1 VVGLL
6 CNFCRTPFG
15 VLFYSHVLLHT
26 RSSRI
31 ELTGMG
37 DLNVSQ
43 IKFFQGKGLP
53 LEMHKV
59 RIVQKLN
66 LIPVE
71 ERLKAMSEAGN
82 NTFLLR
88 NRDVFM
94 DMLTDSGVNA
104 MSDRQLAA
112 MMEADDSYAGSE
124 TYFKLEAKIQE
135 IFGTQFFLPA
145 HQGRACENI
154 ISRAFVK
161 PGSVVPMNYHFTT
174 TKSHITLN
182 GGRVEEVFIEEA
194 LKITSDHPFKGNVD
208 IDGLVAL
215 IKKEGAQNVPY
226 VRMEAGTNLIGGQP
240 FSLENLRQVRKV
252 CDEFGIMLVLDASLL
267 ADNLHFIKVREESC
281 RNLSIREI
289 TRAMADLCDIIY
301 FSARK
306 LGCARGGG
314 ICTDKPELA
323 DKMRELVPLYEGFL
337 TYGGMSVREME
348 ALTVGLDE
356 TMDEE
361 MINQGPEF
369 IAFMVEELQ
378 KRGIPVV
385 TPAGGL
391 GCHIDAMEFVDHIP
405 QEQYPAGAL
414 AAAIYIAGGVRGM
427 ERGTMSEQR
436 DENGVE
442 PLSNMELVRLALP
455 RRVFTLSQ
463 VMYAVD
469 RITWLYE
476 NRRLI
481 GGLKFVEEPK
491 VLRFFFGRL
500 APVGDWQNELM
511 KKFRE
516 DFGDSL

>member
-1 VVGLL
+1 
-6 CNFCRTPFG
+6 
-15 VLFYSHVLLHT
+15 
-26 RSSRI
+26 
-31 ELTGMG
+31 M
-37 DLNVSQ
+37 SQ
-43 IKFFQGKGLP
+43 IKFFEGENVP

-88 NRDVFM
+88 NRDVFL

-104 MSDRQLAA
+104 MSDKQLAA
-112 MMEADDSYAGSE
+112 MMQADDSYAGSE
-124 TYFKLEAKIQE
+124 TFYRLEAKIEE
-135 IFGTQFFLPA
+135 IFGKNIFLPA

-161 PGSVVPMNYHFTT
+161 PGNVVPMNYHFTT

-182 GGRVEEVFIEEA
+182 GGRVEEIFMDEA

-208 IDGLVAL
+208 IDKLVAL
-215 IKKEGAQNVPY
+215 IEKEGAGNIPF

-240 FSLENLRQVRKV
+240 FSLENLQQVREV
-252 CDEFGIMLVLDASLL
+252 CDKYGIMLVLDASLL
-267 ADNLHFIKVREESC
+267 ADNLYFIKIREESC
-281 RNLSIREI
+281 RDKSIQEI
-289 TRAMADLCDIIY
+289 TREMSDLCDIIY

-314 ICTDKPELA
+314 ICTSRDDLA
-323 DKMRELVPLYEGFL
+323 DEMRELVPLFEGFL

-348 ALTVGLDE
+348 AMTVGLDE
-356 TMDEE
+356 TMDME
-361 MINQGPEF
+361 MIDQGPQF
-369 IAFMVEELQ
+369 IAYMVEELQ
-378 KRGIPVV
+378 KKGIPVV

-391 GCHIDAMEFVDHIP
+391 GCHLNAMEFVDHIP

-414 AAAIYIAGGVRGM
+414 AAAIYITSGVRGM

-436 DENGVE
+436 DEDGKE
-442 PLSNMELVRLALP
+442 TISNMELVRLALP

-463 VMYAVD
+463 VKYAVD
-469 RITWLYE
+469 RIAWLYE
-476 NRRLI
+476 NRKLI
-481 GGLKFVEEPK
+481 GGLTFVEEPK
-491 VLRFFFGRL
+491 VLRFFFGKL
-500 APVGDWQNELM
+500 APVSDWQTKLVA
-511 KKFRE
+511 KFRE

>member
-1 VVGLL
+1 MS
-6 CNFCRTPFG
+6 T
-15 VLFYSHVLLHT
+15 
-26 RSSRI
+26 
-31 ELTGMG
+31 
-37 DLNVSQ
+37 
-43 IKFFQGKGLP
+43 IKYFQSDDFP

-66 LIPVE
+66 LIPIDQ
-71 ERLKAMSEAGN
+71 RFKAMEEAGN

-104 MSDRQLAA
+104 MSDRQMAA
-112 MMEADDSYAGSE
+112 MMIADDSYAGSE
-124 TYFKLEAKIQE
+124 TFYRLEAKLE
-135 IFGTQFFLPA
+135 ELFGTEFFLPA

-154 ISRAFVK
+154 ISTAFVQE
-161 PGSVVPMNYHFTT
+161 GSVIPMNYHFTT
-174 TKSHITLN
+174 SKSHITVN
-182 GGRVEEVFIEEA
+182 GGRVEEVYIDEA
-194 LKITSDHPFKGNVD
+194 LEVTSNHPFKGNVD
-208 IDGLVAL
+208 IDKL
-215 IKKEGAQNVPY
+215 IAVIEKEGKENIPF

-240 FSLENLRQVRKV
+240 FSLENMRQVRKV
-252 CDEFGIMLVLDASLL
+252 CDDYGLILVFDASLL
-267 ADNLHFIKVREESC
+267 ADNLHFIKVREEDC
-281 RNLSIREI
+281 KDMTIAEI

-301 FSARK
+301 FSGRK

-314 ICTDKPELA
+314 ICTDNPALA

-361 MINQGPEF
+361 MINQGPIF
-369 IAFMVEELQ
+369 IKYMVDELQ

-391 GCHIDAMEFVDHIP
+391 GCHINAMEFVDHIP
-405 QEQYPAGAL
+405 QEEYPAGAL
-414 AAAIYIAGGVRGM
+414 AAALYIASGVRGM

-436 DENGVE
+436 AEEGNE
-442 PLSNMELVRLALP
+442 TLSNMELVRLAMP
-455 RRVFTLSQ
+455 RRVFTMSQ
-463 VMYAVD
+463 VNYAVD
-469 RITWLYE
+469 RIAWLYE

-481 GGLKFVEEPK
+481 GGLKFVEEPR

-500 APVGDWQNELM
+500 APVSDWQTELI
-511 KKFRE
+511 KKFKE